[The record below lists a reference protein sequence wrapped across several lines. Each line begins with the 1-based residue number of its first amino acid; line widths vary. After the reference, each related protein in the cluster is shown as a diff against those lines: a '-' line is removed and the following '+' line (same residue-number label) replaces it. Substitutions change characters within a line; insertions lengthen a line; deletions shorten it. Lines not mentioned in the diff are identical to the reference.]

1 MSLLELFYMGGIEFM
16 SLITL
21 VELISFICIGVVIFT
36 LSTRKSLSGRLTK
49 VYLPAILFT
58 GSLAFILGILGQI
71 IGLYGAMIAIEQIGS
86 VSQAMLAGGL
96 KVSSITTLYG
106 FVCLILSGTG
116 WFLLRTWTINR
127 QA

>member
-1 MSLLELFYMGGIEFM
+1 MGGIEFM

-21 VELISFICIGVVIFT
+21 VELVSITCMGLVAFT
-36 LSTRKSLSGRLTK
+36 LGTRKPLSDRITK
-49 VYLPAILFT
+49 VYLPTILFT
-58 GSLAFILGILGQI
+58 GSLAFVLGILGQI
-71 IGLYGAMIAIEQIGS
+71 IGLYGAMIAIEQMGS
-86 VSQAMLAGGL
+86 VSQGMLAGGL

-116 WFLLRTWTINR
+116 WFLLRAWTINR